1 MTIAPERPTR
11 LVMSDTP
18 RPIRAER
25 ITLAALPTAIS
36 CAELFV
42 SYELQRWKLQP
53 ERIEHAASLAIELVT
68 NAVKTTGVTEPHP
81 LYSEVYDSLKLLG
94 VRLLLFSRSV
104 VIEVWDSSSEPP
116 IPPRAQVRW
125 NCYVPPAGGKVV
137 WVELPLTAPRAL
149 DDTAKLP
156 PVLPKRQ
163 PSTKPVRPI
172 EVMNDPNIL
181 RKVLEGLQALGP
193 DDEHEG

>member
-11 LVMSDTP
+11 LVMTTTP
-18 RPIRAER
+18 RPIREGR
-25 ITLAALPTAIS
+25 LTLAALPAAIS

-42 SYELQRWKLQP
+42 SYELQRWNLPP
-53 ERIEHAASLAIELVT
+53 ERIEYAASLAVELVT
-68 NAVKTTGVTEPHP
+68 NAVKTTGITEPHP

-94 VRLLLFSRSV
+94 VRLLLFSRSL
-104 VIEVWDSSSEPP
+104 VIEVWDSSPESP

-125 NCYVPPAGGKVV
+125 NYYVPPPGGKVV

-149 DDTAKLP
+149 DDTVNLP

-163 PSTKPVRPI
+163 PKHETGATDRGHERP
-172 EVMNDPNIL
+172 
-181 RKVLEGLQALGP
+181 
-193 DDEHEG
+193 EHSAPGARGIAGTRTRR